1 MMESRSWPSGTG
13 DYRWWKQI
21 RLTWINPNT
30 FTEPNSPPETF
41 GADRVQKVRKMCH
54 TLIIEDDWLVAQ
66 LISDIATESG
76 ATSVDIAATEREA
89 VMAALDRSPA
99 MIISDVQLSEGTGPA
114 AVKEIRDRL
123 GEIPVIFI
131 TGTLEACDPCNFASA
146 IVAKPFSDQLVAHL
160 FRQVAPV

>member
-1 MMESRSWPSGTG
+1 
-13 DYRWWKQI
+13 
-21 RLTWINPNT
+21 
-30 FTEPNSPPETF
+30 
-41 GADRVQKVRKMCH
+41 MCH